1 METKEANPP
10 VSIASSHANDLICSG
25 KAVFI
30 WYVPIAALV
39 VGASWVSARAWLWI
53 PALLVMGIGCLA
65 NAAQCGRT
73 HCYFTGPFYLL
84 AAVYVAFAEFHLVPM
99 NPTIFLGA
107 LLLLT
112 LLAYLAEFPLGK
124 YRKKC

>member
-1 METKEANPP
+1 METKAANSS
-10 VSIASSHANDLICSG
+10 VSIASSHAKDLICSG

-39 VGASWVSARAWLWI
+39 FGASWVSARAWLWI

-73 HCYFTGPFYLL
+73 HCYFTGPLYLL
-84 AAVYVAFAEFHLVPM
+84 ATVYVALAEFNVVPM
-99 NPTIFLGA
+99 NPNIFLGA
-107 LLLLT
+107 VLFLT
-112 LLAYLAEFPLGK
+112 VLAYLAEFPLGK
-124 YRKKC
+124 YRKKG